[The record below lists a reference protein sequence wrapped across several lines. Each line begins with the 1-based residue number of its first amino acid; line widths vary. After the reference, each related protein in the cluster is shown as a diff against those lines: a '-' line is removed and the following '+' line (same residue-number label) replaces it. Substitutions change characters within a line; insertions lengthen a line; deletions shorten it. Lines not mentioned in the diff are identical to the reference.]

1 MAVNI
6 IFRKFYH
13 TTPEA
18 VEVTYENEEQ
28 IAQYINSVYK
38 DVTERLKSK
47 REYDFTDKTY
57 DAAKTLK
64 DMLSEV
70 INTETRNA
78 ACQFLAGKL
87 KYSEDEKEK
96 IISKTGKEIQRGLL
110 LFLYAEDAG
119 QHKLIITKAD
129 DTSIIENGSGTL
141 RNGVPKKK
149 RVFKSF
155 VVDVAKDADGNYVF
169 TNLFIYDSMTSQS
182 QYWWQDFLL
191 LEEHLKNDQNTTR
204 ALQTIN
210 AKILN
215 YVQKKSSADY
225 HNLSHIVYA
234 TFNMDGEYDNE
245 VFANDVIGNYQPVST
260 KVDIEELK
268 RRATEM
274 PSTGKFDPKFRKDV
288 KAARSYKKETVEL
301 TDNIDLVLKAPTA
314 QTMNDIRVYTRGG
327 AKYIEIRTDKG
338 YDRFHVPQNNPQL

>member
-13 TTPEA
+13 TMPEA

-96 IISKTGKEIQRGLL
+96 DNL
-110 LFLYAEDAG
+110 
-119 QHKLIITKAD
+119 
-129 DTSIIENGSGTL
+129 EN
-141 RNGVPKKK
+141 R
-149 RVFKSF
+149 
-155 VVDVAKDADGNYVF
+155 
-169 TNLFIYDSMTSQS
+169 
-182 QYWWQDFLL
+182 
-191 LEEHLKNDQNTTR
+191 
-204 ALQTIN
+204 
-210 AKILN
+210 
-215 YVQKKSSADY
+215 
-225 HNLSHIVYA
+225 
-234 TFNMDGEYDNE
+234 
-245 VFANDVIGNYQPVST
+245 
-260 KVDIEELK
+260 
-268 RRATEM
+268 
-274 PSTGKFDPKFRKDV
+274 
-288 KAARSYKKETVEL
+288 
-301 TDNIDLVLKAPTA
+301 
-314 QTMNDIRVYTRGG
+314 
-327 AKYIEIRTDKG
+327 
-338 YDRFHVPQNNPQL
+338 

>member
-1 MAVNI
+1 MADI

-13 TTPEA
+13 TTPKAE
-18 VEVTYENEEQ
+18 EVTYENEEQ
-28 IAQYINSVYK
+28 IAQYISSVYK

-57 DAAKTLK
+57 DGGKTLK
-64 DMLSEV
+64 DKLSEV
-70 INTETRNA
+70 INPETRDA
-78 ACQFLAGKL
+78 TCLFLAGKL
-87 KYSEDEKEK
+87 KYSEDEKE
-96 IISKTGKEIQRGLL
+96 IIIQKTGKEIQRGLL
-110 LFLYAEDAG
+110 LFLFAEEAG
-119 QHKLIITKAD
+119 QYKLIITKAD

-155 VVDVAKDADGNYVF
+155 VVDVTKDAEENYVF

-210 AKILN
+210 TKILN
-215 YVQKKSSADY
+215 YVQKKSPVDY
-225 HNLSHIVYA
+225 HNLSNIVYA
-234 TFNMDGEYDNE
+234 EFNTDGEYDNE
-245 VFANDVIGNYQPVST
+245 AFANDVIGNYHPVST

-274 PSTGKFDPKFRKDV
+274 PSTGKFDPKFQKDV
-288 KAARSYKKETVEL
+288 KAARKYKKETVEL

-314 QTMNDIRVYTRGG
+314 QTMNDIRTYTRGG

-338 YDRFHVPQNNPQL
+338 YDRFHVPQDNPQP